1 MVTVLLRK
9 INDEMMNDKRVEDK
23 EDKFVRVVGV

>member
-1 MVTVLLRK
+1 MVTVLLGK
-9 INDEMMNDKRVEDK
+9 INDETMNDKRVEDK